1 MDEWKAHREV
11 LRHPEDHTDFE
22 VGFSTFYLNRTNRS
36 GVLTGGVIGGLGQSG
51 KWKIDARFPRNEL
64 ITRIELIASLRIY
77 HALQPRR
84 REFFATAVKTAEE
97 IPGILRPTI
106 FRKRRIDFI

>member
-64 ITRIELIASLRIY
+64 ITRIELIASLRESITLY
-77 HALQPRR
+77 NLDA
-84 REFFATAVKTAEE
+84 ESFFATAVKTAEE

-106 FRKRRIDFI
+106 FRKGE